1 MKNKRFLRNGFSL
14 LILILLTQQ
23 HLIAQTT
30 IITGRIKN
38 QKDDSAIQGATVK
51 LKNGKSATVSDT
63 NGYFQLNATS
73 STKNIIIISFVGFR
87 SQELAV
93 KDGQTIQV
101 SLEEEASALN
111 EVVITALG
119 IKKEKKKLGY
129 ALQEVKGEDLV
140 KAREPNILGQLLI
153 LS

>member
-1 MKNKRFLRNGFSL
+1 MKNKRFLRNGFSV

-38 QKDDSAIQGATVK
+38 QKDGSAIQGATVK
-51 LKNGKSATVSDT
+51 LKNEKSATASDT

-73 STKNIIIISFVGFR
+73 STKNVIIISFVGFR

-119 IKKEKKKLGY
+119 IKKEKKK
-129 ALQEVKGEDLV
+129 
-140 KAREPNILGQLLI
+140 RIT
-153 LS
+153 